1 LLPVLKFLREHARP
15 GTFGIESEETTYERD
30 GAVLEATVYR
40 PPGFRHGAAWVLL
53 HGLTVPGRQ
62 HESLVRFA
70 QALAAT
76 NALVFVPDI
85 PEWRDLR
92 LATGVAVPSIRAA
105 VHALAQ
111 RPDADPG
118 RVGLIGFSFG
128 ATQSLIAAADP
139 DIATILNGV
148 AAWGGYRDVH
158 RLFRFGI
165 SGRHELDGR
174 EYTIDP
180 DPYGHWIIGA
190 NYLPLVTGYED
201 QADVALALRTLALEA
216 GRRRVYAW
224 DPVYDPLKRELRE
237 GLPAPARQLFDIFAP
252 PSGHPIRDVD
262 HAAGMGDALAAAAL
276 RAEPMLDPGP
286 ALARLATPVLLAHGR
301 DDRLVP
307 FSESVRLGRELPARV
322 HRGTAITSLFSHSGG
337 TQAGLGVFGTVR
349 EGVRFAALLNRIA
362 TMI

>member
-1 LLPVLKFLREHARP
+1 MLPVLKFLREHARP

-40 PPGFRHGAAWVLL
+40 PPGFRHGAAWVVL

-70 QALAAT
+70 RALAAT

-111 RPDADPG
+111 RPDADAG

-139 DIATILNGV
+139 NVASVLNGV
-148 AAWGGYRDVH
+148 AAWGGFRDVH

-180 DPYGHWIIGA
+180 DPYGRWIVGA
-190 NYLPLVTGYED
+190 NYLPAAPGYED
-201 QADVALALRTLALEA
+201 RVDVAQALRMLALEA

-224 DPVYDPLKRELRE
+224 DPVYDPLKRELRD
-237 GLPAPARQLFDIFAP
+237 GLPAAARPLFDIFAP
-252 PSGHPIRDVD
+252 PSGQPIRDVD
-262 HAAGMGDALAAAAL
+262 LAASMGDALAAAAL

-286 ALARLATPVLLAHGR
+286 ALSRLATPVLIAHGR

-307 FSESVRLGRELPARV
+307 FTESIRLARDLPAGV
-322 HRGTAITSLFSHSGG
+322 RGSTTITSLFSHSGG
-337 TQAGLGVFGTVR
+337 TQAGLGVFGTLR
-349 EGVRFAALLNRIA
+349 EGVRFAAILNRIA
-362 TMI
+362 TLI